1 MKEEDLNYSVGD
13 VGHMLMKA
21 GFSAFPIFGGP
32 LAEFFAF
39 VVASPIEKRR
49 DSFLIEVI
57 EKLNDL
63 EKKYDDFDIKKL
75 AEDEMFITTFI
86 HATTIA
92 MRNHQNAKLKALQNV
107 ILNSALVRRP
117 EDDLSLIFL
126 NFIDS
131 FTELH
136 LILLIFFSDDTALN
150 YKNNAISKVTGSRT
164 AKGLHFILNEFVEF
178 CLPDLK
184 GKKDII
190 DLVINDLQKNN
201 LISIDTNHFPTL
213 DGEYPS
219 FDFYDDGSTSPI
231 VSEIGMQFLIFIN
244 EPDLP

>member
-1 MKEEDLNYSVGD
+1 MKEEDLKYSVGD

-21 GFSAFPIFGGP
+21 GFSAFPVVGGP

-49 DSFLIEVI
+49 DNILIEVV
-57 EKLNDL
+57 EKLNEL

-75 AEDEMFITTFI
+75 AEDEMFITTFT

-92 MRNHQNAKLKALQNV
+92 MRNHQKTKLKALQNA

-136 LILLIFFSDDTALN
+136 LILLSFFSGDTALT
-150 YKNNAISKVTGSRT
+150 YKNDAISKVTGSQSVN
-164 AKGLHFILNEFVEF
+164 GLHFVLNEFIEL

-201 LISIDTNHFPTL
+201 IISVDTSHFPTL

-219 FDFYDDGSTSPI
+219 FDFYNDGSMSPI
-231 VSEIGMQFLIFIN
+231 VSEIGAQFLIFIN